1 MFTLKVSKAFSSSEK
16 SRYLVSKRAMPIS
29 NKRFTE
35 IRFMI
40 SDLLQRGAWQELYE
54 NCGTSDYELAK
65 SVANIFSMFQ
75 DPPIWKYANYVSKLE
90 PEKRREH
97 RDSTLVVCLT
107 LGKIGKSDVTR
118 AIKLLR
124 IFLSDDHM
132 LRAATQDALANL
144 WIYDK
149 RASAGELYDSYILKG
164 EDNDDLQHVAVGSSD
179 LLLSHDPKS
188 VAPFMNRVLAITNPK
203 LRTAVSV
210 ARELHAKYKIP
221 TRAATTR
228 KSAKKSRKKRRQK
241 GKRKTPSS
249 KRKKTRRSKA
259 RKH

>member
-1 MFTLKVSKAFSSSEK
+1 
-16 SRYLVSKRAMPIS
+16 MPIS

-40 SDLLQRGAWQELYE
+40 SDFLQRGAWQELYE

-97 RDSTLVVCLT
+97 RDSTLVVCLA
-107 LGKIGKSDVTR
+107 LGKIGKSDVKQ

-132 LRAATQDALANL
+132 LRGATQDALANL
-144 WIYDK
+144 WIYNRK
-149 RASAGELYDSYILKG
+149 TSERALYDSYILKG
-164 EDNDDLQHVAVGSSD
+164 EDNDDLQAVAVGSSE

-188 VAPFMNRVLAITNPK
+188 VAPFVNRVLAITNPK
-203 LRTAVSV
+203 LKTAVSV
-210 ARELHAKYKIP
+210 ARELHAKYGIP
-221 TRAATTR
+221 TRVSRAR
-228 KSAKKSRKKRRQK
+228 KSPKKPSRKT
-241 GKRKTPSS
+241 KRKKPYS
-249 KRKKTRRSKA
+249 KRKKTRHSKA